1 MKIAMLLDNPFTEG
15 LPYPKRVYYEAK
27 SLVDNGYDVTI
38 YCKNEKEINL
48 PKFEVRDGIKIK
60 RVFDYFLGTTVLV
73 DKYLMANID
82 LFNNID
88 EKYDI
93 YHCCDTH
100 TWPIGHVLTNR
111 DNAKYICES
120 YEYFPDYIC
129 KEWHDDNFKYEF
141 TKMLVNARGNYIT
154 YADKVITVS
163 EETADELHD
172 IYNLKEKPVTIYN
185 TRPITYINKLGINKD
200 KSVNILKEEYQIDKK
215 TKILLFQGLVEPS
228 RGLDVAIKLMN
239 YLNDSIL
246 IIAGQD
252 RGNYIKELK
261 ELSIKVGVED
271 KVIFT
276 GFMPSDDLLVYS
288 SYADFLVYFGKK
300 SVKNMDLTIPNKFFD
315 YIMVGKP
322 IICSNL
328 KSLEK
333 FINRYKIGLSVDIDN
348 EDIYSIAKKIQE
360 YISNKLLISEA
371 KENIKNIQNLY
382 SWERQ
387 EEKLLNLYESL

>member
-1 MKIAMLLDNPFTEG
+1 MLLDNPFTEG

-38 YCKNEKEINL
+38 YCKNEKEMNL
-48 PKFEVRDGIKIK
+48 PKLEVRDGIKIK
-60 RVFDYFLGTTVLV
+60 RIFDYFLGTTVLI
-73 DKYLMANID
+73 DKYLTANIN
-82 LFNNID
+82 LFNSIND
-88 EKYDI
+88 KYDI
-93 YHCCDTH
+93 YHCHDTH
-100 TWPIGHVLTNR
+100 TWPIGYMLSNR
-111 DNAKYICES
+111 DNAKFICETH
-120 YEYFPDYIC
+120 EYFPDYIC

-141 TKMLVNARGNYIT
+141 TKMLVKARGNYIT
-154 YADKVITVS
+154 YADAVITVS
-163 EETADELHD
+163 EETADELHA
-172 IYNLKEKPVTIYN
+172 IYNLKEKPVNIYN
-185 TRPITYINKLGINKD
+185 TRPITYINKLEINKD

-215 TKILLFQGLVEPS
+215 TKILFFQGLIEPS
-228 RGLDVAIKLMN
+228 RGLDVAIKLMK

-246 IIAGQD
+246 VIAGQD
-252 RGNYIKELK
+252 RDNYIEELK
-261 ELSIKVGVED
+261 ELSMKVGVED
-271 KVIFT
+271 KIIFT
-276 GFMPSDDLLVYS
+276 GFMPSDDLFVYS

-300 SVKNMDLTIPNKFFD
+300 SVVNMDLTIPNKFFD

-333 FINRYKIGLSVDIDN
+333 MINRHKIGLSVDIDN
-348 EDIYSIAKKIQE
+348 EDIYSIASKIQR
-360 YISNKLLISEA
+360 YISDESLISEA

>member
-1 MKIAMLLDNPFTEG
+1 
-15 LPYPKRVYYEAK
+15 
-27 SLVDNGYDVTI
+27 
-38 YCKNEKEINL
+38 
-48 PKFEVRDGIKIK
+48 
-60 RVFDYFLGTTVLV
+60 
-73 DKYLMANID
+73 
-82 LFNNID
+82 
-88 EKYDI
+88 
-93 YHCCDTH
+93 
-100 TWPIGHVLTNR
+100 
-111 DNAKYICES
+111 
-120 YEYFPDYIC
+120 
-129 KEWHDDNFKYEF
+129 
-141 TKMLVNARGNYIT
+141 MLVNARGNYIT